1 MSPSFAVERSKMQ
14 LPILKITPGGVVKC
28 VLGDVGPLWYGV
40 HWAGNRQHLC
50 SGYNG
55 SSCPLCGLTESRVIG
70 MTLVEVEIGNTRR
83 PLLLEVSPLAWSN
96 LESRCRFGGF
106 DLVAGVRTTLSR
118 PRARGMLRLEPEET
132 VERSGLWLDAERRLL
147 GGWAVLYGLPLPM
160 LDETFAEF
168 QSRVVVALAT
178 RAAVAAAKA

>member
-1 MSPSFAVERSKMQ
+1 
-14 LPILKITPGGVVKC
+14 
-28 VLGDVGPLWYGV
+28 
-40 HWAGNRQHLC
+40 
-50 SGYNG
+50 
-55 SSCPLCGLTESRVIG
+55 
-70 MTLVEVEIGNTRR
+70 
-83 PLLLEVSPLAWSN
+83 
-96 LESRCRFGGF
+96 
-106 DLVAGVRTTLSR
+106 
-118 PRARGMLRLEPEET
+118 MLRLEPEET